1 MTDTDTLT
9 WDWDETTRADL
20 EDFLSARG
28 ITAGPVTTRAIGDGH
43 SNLTFLV
50 SDGTA
55 EVVVRRPPPPPIPKG
70 ANDVLREARI
80 LTGLGQAD
88 YVVPRVLATAEAG
101 ELLDV
106 PLYVMSYA
114 PGAVITDRTPPI
126 LATAGQRRNIGL
138 SLVDELAR
146 LHTID
151 VAEVGLGDLGRP
163 EGFNLRHIS
172 RMQRLLDHAG
182 GGDNPAFA
190 ELHDWLVAEA
200 PGESGAGI
208 VHLDYRIGNLVID
221 EDSAEVQAV
230 LDWELATLGD
240 PLLDLGN
247 FLVSVPEHGTALNP
261 TAALSR
267 AMLED
272 GYPSR
277 DELAQ
282 RYAEHTGADI
292 GRLDWYEV
300 LSLWKLAVLFEYS
313 RDKAAG
319 GSGDPYYLTP
329 GLVDSFLAEA
339 AEIAGAQ
346 Q

>member
-1 MTDTDTLT
+1 MTKEQEMT
-9 WDWDETTRADL
+9 WDWDESTRDAL
-20 EDFLSARG
+20 ARFLTDRG
-28 ITAGPVTTRAIGDGH
+28 ITQGPVTTRAIGDGH

-50 SDGTA
+50 SDGAA

-70 ANDVLREARI
+70 ANDVLREATI
-80 LTGLGQAD
+80 LTGLSRAD
-88 YVVPRVLATAEAG
+88 YAVPRVLATAEAG

-106 PLYVMSYA
+106 PLYVMSFA
-114 PGAVITDRTPPI
+114 PGAVLTDCTPAA
-126 LATAGQRRNIGL
+126 LATTRQRRSVGL
-138 SLVDELAR
+138 SVVDTLAR
-146 LHTID
+146 LHAVDI
-151 VAEVGLGDLGRP
+151 AEVGLSDLGRP
-163 EGFNLRHIS
+163 DGFNLRHIRS
-172 RMQRLLDHAG
+172 MRRLLDHAG
-182 GGDNPAFA
+182 GGDNSAFD

-200 PGESGAGI
+200 PPESGAAI

-221 EDSAEVQAV
+221 EETASVQAV

-247 FLVSVPEHGTALNP
+247 FLVSVPAHGGSLNP
-261 TAALSR
+261 TAELSR

-272 GYPSR
+272 GYPTR
-277 DELAQ
+277 DELAE

-292 GRLDWYEV
+292 SRLPWYEV
-300 LSLWKLAVLFEYS
+300 LSLWKLAVLYEYS

-339 AEIAGAQ
+339 REIAGAQ
-346 Q
+346 R